1 MAESARGRLA
11 SLIKERAVLRGPV
24 QLSAGGESSF
34 YVDGKQVT
42 LSSEGASLVGELL
55 WETIRDEQIDAIG
68 GPEMGAIPM
77 TVATV
82 LRAHAEGSSL
92 EGFSVRK
99 KPKEHGTQRLIE
111 GRLEAGDRVVV
122 VDDVITTG
130 TSVLKAIR
138 EIRDTGAE
146 VVKVVAIVDR
156 QAGAAEAIA
165 AEGLAYEPIFTRD
178 ELQLD

>member
-1 MAESARGRLA
+1 MAESARRRLA
-11 SLIKERAVLRGPV
+11 SLLKERAVLQGPV
-24 QLSAGGESSF
+24 QLSSGGESSF

-42 LSSEGASLVGELL
+42 LSSEGASLVGALL
-55 WETIRDEQIDAIG
+55 WEAIRDERVDAIG

-77 TVATV
+77 AVAAV
-82 LRAHAEGSSL
+82 VHAQAEGRPL

-111 GRLEAGDRVVV
+111 GRLEPGSRVVV

-130 TSVLKAIR
+130 TSVLKAIHEVR
-138 EIRDTGAE
+138 AAGAE
-146 VVKVVAIVDR
+146 IVKVMSIVDR
-156 QAGAAEAIA
+156 QAGAAEAFA
-165 AEGLAYEPIFTRD
+165 AEGLRYEPIFTRD